1 MLNNS
6 NLVTPPS
13 CAGVIFTAER
23 AVFAGTGF
31 EAMLNQTLEPSGGVA
46 YNATELT
53 QVQQSVVVYPTPEQ
67 AQTVLSSSRRQW
79 QSCTSGQVKLG
90 TVGQAGENN
99 LRFELGTVQ
108 LRDDVLT
115 VSMVANSQESGGS
128 ACQQVMA
135 VRPNIVVGVRACR
148 YPEPPPGEL
157 NADVSSVRND
167 AEPLASAM
175 IDKITV

>member
-1 MLNNS
+1 
-6 NLVTPPS
+6 
-13 CAGVIFTAER
+13 
-23 AVFAGTGF
+23 
-31 EAMLNQTLEPSGGVA
+31 
-46 YNATELT
+46 
-53 QVQQSVVVYPTPEQ
+53 
-67 AQTVLSSSRRQW
+67 
-79 QSCTSGQVKLG
+79 
-90 TVGQAGENN
+90 VGQAGENN

-135 VRPNIVVGVRACR
+135 VRANIVVGVRACR
-148 YPEPPPGEL
+148 DPEPPPGEL